1 MQADSLVRHL
11 GMWSAGK
18 GTLQQ
23 KLARSL
29 MQAVRHGA
37 LNPGVRLPSERALA
51 RSLAVSRTTVVAAYD
66 SLREAG
72 WVESRTG
79 SGTRVA
85 ERSRAVAAARGS
97 AQASALAGSPL
108 LGMLANRE
116 DDDMID
122 LAMGSPLALKDL
134 PLELFTLPSD
144 EYASLIRDRFYYP
157 LGLPALREAIA
168 AYYRRAGV
176 PTGAEHIL
184 VTNGGQQ
191 AIALAAALFV
201 QRGDS
206 VLIEDPAYFG
216 ALDIFRAA
224 GARIAPLRVESDGVS
239 PPMLRDRISATAA
252 RLAYLTPTFQ
262 NPTGGV
268 MPRAARRE
276 VARIAAEFGVPV
288 IDDCVLADLVVEGS
302 APPPIAAHAPDAP
315 IITTGSLSKLITP
328 GLRVGWIRATEPMI
342 ERLAR
347 VKTATDLGSALLTQA
362 IAVRLM
368 GAVDEATRLRRAE
381 LRPRRD
387 LMARLLAEHLPEW
400 SFRVPPGG
408 VFLWVKLSAG
418 DAREFAQA
426 ALRRGVVIVPG
437 PIMSAAEQHT
447 RFIRLPFL
455 ADEAT
460 LRTGVRRL
468 VAAWRDYQ
476 SGAQV
481 ERRQSVGMV

>member
-1 MQADSLVRHL
+1 
-11 GMWSAGK
+11 MWSAGK

-51 RSLAVSRTTVVAAYD
+51 QSLAISRTTVVAAYD

-97 AQASALAGSPL
+97 AQASALVGSPL

-116 DDDMID
+116 GEDMID
-122 LAMGSPLALKDL
+122 LALGSPLALKELPMDL
-134 PLELFTLPSD
+134 FRLPEE

-168 AYYRRAGV
+168 AYYRSGGLATS
-176 PTGAEHIL
+176 PEQIL

-216 ALDIFRAA
+216 ALDIFRAG
-224 GARIAPLRVESDGVS
+224 GARIGALRVESDGVS
-239 PPMLRDRISATAA
+239 PAVLRDRITATAA
-252 RLAYLTPTFQ
+252 RLVYLTPTFQ
-262 NPTGGV
+262 NPTGAV
-268 MPRAARRE
+268 MPRTARRE
-276 VARIAAEFGVPV
+276 IGRVAAEFGVPI

-302 APPPIAAHAPDAP
+302 TPPPIAAHAPEAP
-315 IITTGSLSKLITP
+315 VITTGSLSKLITP
-328 GLRVGWIRATEPMI
+328 GLRVGWIRASEAMI

-347 VKTATDLGSALLTQA
+347 VKSATDLGSALLTQA
-362 IAVRLM
+362 IAVRVM
-368 GAVDEATRLRRAE
+368 GAVDEAKRLRRAE

-400 SFRVPPGG
+400 TFHLPAGG
-408 VFLWVKLSAG
+408 VFLWVKLPAG

-437 PIMSAAEQHT
+437 PIMSAAEQHA
-447 RFIRLPFL
+447 RFVRLPFL
-455 ADEAT
+455 SEEAT

-468 VAAWRDYQ
+468 AAAWREYQ
-476 SGAQV
+476 SGAQG